1 MLKKSMR
8 KRAHEGASDT
18 LPLIT
23 GINGKLVNQRP
34 RTIPNATHHSNDA
47 IAQLRNEEESSG
59 ELADTAQRCWSID
72 GGHSYLTIS
81 FQNANHR
88 L

>member
-1 MLKKSMR
+1 MLTKSMR
-8 KRAHEGASDT
+8 KRAHEGASDA

-47 IAQLRNEEESSG
+47 IVQLCNEEESSG

-72 GGHSYLTIS
+72 GGHSYLIIS
-81 FQNANHR
+81 FQDGYYR